1 MYKNILM
8 AIDFSEV
15 TEAVSQKTLLLR
27 EITKADVHL
36 CYVLGD
42 ESVVAPASYFYYQ
55 SFDFNENVLD
65 PLKKKFA
72 ELAHHLSISEKNTH
86 FLRGNAKEEI
96 LNLSKKLNIDAI
108 IVGGHDHSRLGM
120 LGSVAAVLSNKADC
134 DVLIVKK

>member
-15 TEAVSQKTLLLR
+15 TEAVAKKAFLLR
-27 EITKADVHL
+27 EITQAEVHL
-36 CYVLGD
+36 CYVLGL
-42 ESVVAPASYFYYQ
+42 ENVLTPASYFYYQ
-55 SFDFNENVLD
+55 SFDFNENVLE
-65 PLKKKFA
+65 PLKKKF
-72 ELAHHLSISEKNTH
+72 EDYSNKLGIKKENIH

-96 LNLSKKLNIDAI
+96 LNLAKEINIDAI